1 VLFSISLTGMLKCAT
16 DLIAT
21 ITVPPVL
28 RFAVS
33 SCERAYAI
41 LRNAVQDCF
50 GALRLAM
57 TSF

>member
-1 VLFSISLTGMLKCAT
+1 MLKCAT